1 MRYHVKF
8 PSGEEIP
15 VEVSHLPTGEVR
27 VSVNGKTLAADIL
40 DTEGAVNVRIDG
52 RVVDLLIEGTP
63 PDVGVVTRGA
73 RFYAKVESDRHRE
86 MSAALGAKSHIGEGL
101 ITSPMNGRVLKVLV
115 SEGDV
120 IAAGT
125 PLVVVEAMKM
135 ENEIL
140 ASRDGKVARLF
151 VTPGETVES
160 GAKLV
165 EIEG

>member
-15 VEVSHLPTGEVR
+15 VEVQSLPTGEVR
-27 VSVNGKTLAADIL
+27 VSVNGETLAADVL
-40 DTEGAVNVRIDG
+40 DAEGAVNVRIDG

-73 RFYAKVESDRHRE
+73 RFYAKVESDRLRA
-86 MSAALGAKSHIGEGL
+86 MNAALGPKSHVGEGL

-115 SEGDV
+115 SEGDT
-120 IAAGT
+120 ITAGT

-140 ASRDGKVARLF
+140 ASRDGKVARVH
-151 VTPGETVES
+151 VTPGSTVES

-165 EIEG
+165 EIE